1 MVKDKTLKLNNRFC
15 PTYLVGQALPMTA
28 SSSQPKLAS
37 LEQLEDTPRTGHLVQ
52 SSAASQVTKE
62 DVRPSGSFSPDPSP
76 SLPCKVESQ
85 HLPYP
90 ELGFLEPTHTEFT
103 GKWNG
108 KVLGQEHGM
117 CVTNM
122 LPT

>member
-1 MVKDKTLKLNNRFC
+1 
-15 PTYLVGQALPMTA
+15 MTA

-62 DVRPSGSFSPDPSP
+62 DVRPSGSFSPDPSL

-90 ELGFLEPTHTEFT
+90 AWFPGTYTHWVRKQMEREGAGSRTWDVCD
-103 GKWNG
+103 KY
-108 KVLGQEHGM
+108 
-117 CVTNM
+117 VTNLRTNLSIPGM
-122 LPT
+122 QW